1 MTISSLSIMF
11 RLITVLI
18 FNGLALKH
26 NDTRSGFPS
35 DVIIKYVVD
44 VDHALCSK
52 MGTFSRVVFDQKNIA
67 LCPIST

>member
-11 RLITVLI
+11 RLINVLV

-26 NDTRSGFPS
+26 NNTRSGFPS
-35 DVIIKYVVD
+35 DIIIKYVADD

-52 MGTFSRVVFDQKNIA
+52 MVVE
-67 LCPIST
+67 